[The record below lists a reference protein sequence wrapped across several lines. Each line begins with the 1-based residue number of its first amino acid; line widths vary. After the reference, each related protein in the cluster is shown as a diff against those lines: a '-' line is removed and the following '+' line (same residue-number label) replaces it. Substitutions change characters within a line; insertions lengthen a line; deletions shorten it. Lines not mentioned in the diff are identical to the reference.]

1 MQIMYKG
8 DLLEVPDRCL
18 VPTIDEGVISLQP
31 KRIHGT
37 KAEKQLPNSKRD
49 KWRPESRLPKLQV
62 SKCNREVRTAARSL
76 HGQDRLD
83 FCFSNRVIV
92 SRRRVG

>member
-1 MQIMYKG
+1 MYITYKG
-8 DLLEVPDRCL
+8 DLLEVPDKCL
-18 VPTIDEGVISLQP
+18 VPRVVDGKVGLGVKQ
-31 KRIHGT
+31 IHGT